1 MGSGPIALDQ
11 LDVIEQLRGV
21 LGRMGYTGE
30 AIRTVLGEDAYQ
42 GRMWDVPVHVR
53 RLQSGTPLETAIK
66 SLFLGLPVQREEV
79 DVAFAPVTAQDLQ
92 RLGLVEPGDSPLLSS
107 VRVVPHAELLLA
119 GNRYPDEAPGGT
131 PADYVATV
139 TAPSAILATLT
150 ARDNVRTAL
159 DVGTGS
165 GIQALWA
172 ARHCDRVVAVDINPR
187 ALNLAAFN
195 ARLNGVDNVEFRQ
208 GSLFEPVA
216 GERFDLIVSNA
227 PYVVSPDTR
236 YAFRDGGLVSD
247 DFCARLVRESVDHL
261 EEGGFAE
268 LLISWILDDEE
279 WSSRPKAWVDGS
291 GCDCWLLLGAKRDPL
306 THAALWNEELKRDSK
321 SYAETL
327 DRWVSYLDD
336 LGAEAVLEGAA
347 ILRCRTGAR
356 NWFRADRIPPGR
368 PEPAS
373 DHVQRVFRNQ
383 SYLSGLS
390 DDDALLDETLR
401 LVESARI
408 EQELHCRDGGYV
420 VDSMTLAL
428 DEGLGFR
435 AGVDQRTAALVPLL
449 DGDRP
454 LRQSIDAAANAFAF
468 GSEDREAF
476 TRGALGV
483 VREMLELGFVVR
495 AEEGPHP
502 TEGAD
507 ELLFDT
513 GPSR

>member
-1 MGSGPIALDQ
+1 VGSGPIALDQ
-11 LDVIEQLRGV
+11 LEVIEQLRRV
-21 LGRMGYTGE
+21 LGRIGYTGD
-30 AIRTVLGEDAYQ
+30 AIRRVLGDDSYQ
-42 GRMWDVPVHVR
+42 GRTWDVPVHVR
-53 RLQSGTPLETAIK
+53 RLVAGTPLETAIK
-66 SLFLGLPVQREEV
+66 LLFLGLPVQREEL
-79 DVAFAPVTAQDLQ
+79 DVAFEPVTAEHLH
-92 RLGLVEPGDSPLLSS
+92 RLGLVQPGDSLLVAS
-107 VRVVPHAELLLA
+107 VRLVPHAELLLA

-195 ARLNGVDNVEFRQ
+195 AVLNGVDNVEFRQ

-236 YAFRDGGLVSD
+236 YAFRDGGLASD
-247 DFCARLVRESVDHL
+247 AFCERLVKESVAHL

-268 LLISWILDDEE
+268 LLISWILLGEE

-291 GCDCWLLLGAKRDPL
+291 GCDCWLLLGAQRDPL
-306 THAALWNEELKRDSK
+306 TYAALWNEELKGESK
-321 SYAETL
+321 SYADTL
-327 DRWVSYLDD
+327 DRWVEYLAD
-336 LGAEAVLEGAA
+336 LGAEAVLEGAV
-347 ILRCRTGAR
+347 ILRRRTDAR

-373 DHVQRVFRNQ
+373 EHVQRVFRSQ

-390 DDDALLDETLR
+390 DDSALLDETLC
-401 LVESARI
+401 LVERVRV

-420 VDSMTLAL
+420 VDSMTLVL

-449 DGDRP
+449 DGSRP
-454 LRQSIDAAANAFAF
+454 LRESIDAVARTLALDL
-468 GSEDREAF
+468 GDRDAF

-483 VREMLELGFVVR
+483 VREMLELGFLDR
-495 AEEGPHP
+495 SRSGPLP
-502 TEGAD
+502 GQ
-507 ELLFDT
+507 
-513 GPSR
+513 R

>member
-1 MGSGPIALDQ
+1 VGSGPIALDQ
-11 LDVIEQLRGV
+11 LDVIDELRSV
-21 LGRMGYTGE
+21 LTRIGYTGE
-30 AIRTVLGEDAYQ
+30 AIRSALGDDAYQ
-42 GRMWDVPVHVR
+42 GRTWDVAVHVR
-53 RLQSGTPLETAIK
+53 RLQTASPLETAIK
-66 SLFLGLPVQREEV
+66 LLFLGLPVQRAEV
-79 DVAFAPVTAQDLQ
+79 DDAFAPLSGEQLQ
-92 RLGLVEPGDSPLLSS
+92 RLGLVQPGETPLLAS

-119 GNRYPDEAPGGT
+119 GNRYPDETPGGT

-159 DVGTGS
+159 DIGTGS
-165 GIQALWA
+165 GIQAIWA
-172 ARHCDRVVAVDINPR
+172 ARHSEWVVAVDINPR

-208 GSLFEPVA
+208 GNLFEPVA

-247 DFCARLVRESVDHL
+247 AFCERLVKESAAHL

-268 LLISWILDDEE
+268 LLISWILFDEDWPE
-279 WSSRPKAWVDGS
+279 RPKRWIDGS
-291 GCDCWLLLGAKRDPL
+291 GCDGWLLLGAQRDPL
-306 THAALWNEELKRDSK
+306 THAALWNEELKGDAEA
-321 SYAETL
+321 YAETL
-327 DRWVSYLDD
+327 DRWTGYLDD

-347 ILRCRTGAR
+347 LLRRRTSDR

-373 DHVQRVFRNQ
+373 EHVQRVFRSQ
-383 SYLSGLS
+383 SYLSGLT
-390 DDDALLDETLR
+390 DDSALLDETLS
-401 LVESARI
+401 LVERVRI
-408 EQELHCRDGGYV
+408 EQELHSREGGYV
-420 VDSMTLAL
+420 VDSMTLVL

-449 DGDRP
+449 DGSGP
-454 LRQSIDAAANAFAF
+454 LQQTIDATAD
-468 GSEDREAF
+468 GLGLESDDREAF

-495 AEEGPHP
+495 AE
-502 TEGAD
+502 AR
-507 ELLFDT
+507 
-513 GPSR
+513 S